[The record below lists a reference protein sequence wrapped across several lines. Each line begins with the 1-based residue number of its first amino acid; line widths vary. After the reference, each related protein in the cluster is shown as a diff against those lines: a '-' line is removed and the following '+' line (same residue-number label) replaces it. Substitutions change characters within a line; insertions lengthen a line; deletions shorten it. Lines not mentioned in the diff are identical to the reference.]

1 MKKILFVLLSLLM
14 ISQLALAESFRVSVT
29 IPRIPGVNYF
39 PDQGE
44 IIAMDGQWVDMNKTQ
59 TTQQLVVRDGQE
71 VLVKT
76 SVVK

>member
-1 MKKILFVLLSLLM
+1 MKKIVFVLLSLLM

-39 PDQGE
+39 PDEGE
-44 IIAMDGQWVDMNKTQ
+44 IIAADGQRADMDKTQ
-59 TTQQLVVRDGQE
+59 ISEQWLRRDGKE